1 MSQSMTLVRPHST
14 ERPCPTSCV
23 ADHGS
28 DAAHTVEIAT
38 IRTDDGG
45 TVCVDRTQR
54 DGEPPEVVVYDQ
66 DGNELRLPEYVA
78 AAVGRA
84 VSAAGA
90 SWAVAS

>member
-1 MSQSMTLVRPHST
+1 MRNSMTLVRPHET
-14 ERPCPTSCV
+14 ERPCPAGCV
-23 ADHGS
+23 ADHS
-28 DAAHTVEIAT
+28 TESAHTVEVAT

-54 DGEPPEVVVYDQ
+54 DGEPPEVVVHDE

-78 AAVGRA
+78 VAVGRA
-84 VSAAGA
+84 VSAAGT